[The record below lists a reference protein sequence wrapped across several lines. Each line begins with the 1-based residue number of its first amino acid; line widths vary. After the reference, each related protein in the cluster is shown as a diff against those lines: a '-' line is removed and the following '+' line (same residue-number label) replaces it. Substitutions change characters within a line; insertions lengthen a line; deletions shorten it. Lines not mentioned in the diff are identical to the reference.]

1 MGALNAFTSLLVRC
15 QGPVDDVTV
24 RELLPD
30 LSFMEPAGL
39 AGLPPARRVPQRDRS
54 RQDVG
59 GCCRLA
65 FVAAGLSA
73 KLV

>member
-1 MGALNAFTSLLVRC
+1 VNAFTSLLVRR

-39 AGLPPARRVPQRDRS
+39 ADYHQHVEYRNAIAHGKMWGDAAGWRS
-54 RQDVG
+54 
-59 GCCRLA
+59 
-65 FVAAGLSA
+65 VAAGLSA